1 MEKQKLEI
9 KEIFNEL
16 KKGNKKVIEDLYK
29 KYYKMVY
36 GVAFS
41 ILKNK
46 EDSEDIVQIVFS
58 KLYEIDKEKMPKDKE
73 ATWLYAVIKNETLM
87 FLRKKKYHYDIE
99 TVYNIKNDNNE
110 LDKIIDKESYNQL
123 INKLNNKEKEIV
135 SLKILA
141 NLSFEQISILLG
153 EPTGTIK
160 WRYYKAIY
168 TLKIML
174 SNLGMSIIT
183 FIPGIFTIK
192 QTKKGGSQI
201 IKSETR
207 EESQVTTD
215 IVENQKGSFENNISN
230 NTFENTLSSQ
240 NEQILENIGIPDVEA
255 NHSVNYLGYG
265 LLSISAIF
273 FIITII
279 FSIILKKYQ
288 LKLKRKTSK

>member
-1 MEKQKLEI
+1 MKKQELEI

-73 ATWLYAVIKNETLM
+73 ATWLYAVTKNETLM

-99 TVYNIKNDNNE
+99 TVYNIENDNNE

-123 INKLNNKEKEIV
+123 INKLNSKEKEIV

-183 FIPGIFTIK
+183 FILGIFTIK

-201 IKSETR
+201 IEN
-207 EESQVTTD
+207 EIGEDSQVTTD
-215 IVENQKGSFENNISN
+215 IIENQNGSFENNISS
-230 NTFENTLSSQ
+230 NTFENTLSSE
-240 NEQILENIGIPDVEA
+240 NEQIQENIGIPDVET

-279 FSIILKKYQ
+279 FLIILKKYQ

>member
-1 MEKQKLEI
+1 MKKQELEI

-36 GVAFS
+36 GVDFS
-41 ILKNK
+41 ILKSK

-73 ATWLYAVIKNETLM
+73 ATWLYAVTKNETLM

-99 TVYNIKNDNNE
+99 TVYNIENDNNE

-123 INKLNNKEKEIV
+123 INKLNSKEKDIV

-183 FIPGIFTIK
+183 FILGIFTIK

-201 IKSETR
+201 IEN
-207 EESQVTTD
+207 EIGEDSQVTTD
-215 IVENQKGSFENNISN
+215 IIENQNGSFENNISS
-230 NTFENTLSSQ
+230 NTFENTLSSE
-240 NEQILENIGIPDVEA
+240 NEQIQENIGIPDVET

-273 FIITII
+273 FIITSI
-279 FSIILKKYQ
+279 FLIILKKYQ

>member
-1 MEKQKLEI
+1 MKKQELEI

-73 ATWLYAVIKNETLM
+73 ATWLYAVTKNETLM

-99 TVYNIKNDNNE
+99 TVYNIENDNNE

-123 INKLNNKEKEIV
+123 INKLNSKEKEIV

-183 FIPGIFTIK
+183 FILGIFTIK

-201 IKSETR
+201 IEN
-207 EESQVTTD
+207 EIGEDSQATTD
-215 IVENQKGSFENNISN
+215 IIENQNGSFENNISS
-230 NTFENTLSSQ
+230 NTFENTLSSE
-240 NEQILENIGIPDVEA
+240 NEQIQENIGIPDVET

-279 FSIILKKYQ
+279 FLIILKKYQ

>member
-1 MEKQKLEI
+1 
-9 KEIFNEL
+9 
-16 KKGNKKVIEDLYK
+16 
-29 KYYKMVY
+29 MVY

-41 ILKNK
+41 ILKDTD
-46 EDSEDIVQIVFS
+46 DSEDIVQTVFS
-58 KLYEIDKEKMPKDKE
+58 KLYEIDKEKMPKEKE
-73 ATWLYAVIKNETLM
+73 ATWLYAVTKNETLM

-99 TVYNIKNDNNE
+99 TVYNIENDNNV
-110 LDKIIDKESYNQL
+110 LDKIIDRESYNQL
-123 INKLNNKEKEIV
+123 INKLNSKEKEIV

-183 FIPGIFTIK
+183 FILGIFAIK
-192 QTKKGGSQI
+192 QTKKRSNQI
-201 IKSETR
+201 IESEIG
-207 EESQVTTD
+207 EENQVTTD
-215 IVENQKGSFENNISN
+215 DSIENQNGSFENNISN
-230 NTFENTLSSQ
+230 NTFENTISIE
-240 NEQILENIGIPDVEA
+240 NEQIQENIGIPDVEI
-255 NHSVNYLGYG
+255 NYNMNYLGYG

-279 FSIILKKYQ
+279 FLIILKKYQ